1 MKMIKELRF
10 PVLIAMLAIAVFH
23 AALGP
28 APAGAQDDNTS
39 CIDGIVHV
47 DTGYVN
53 DSDYVQWVNIQLNG
67 SGYAEVQLSPGESL
81 GPSPLNSAIT
91 PGGEFIISVTNADDP
106 YDGIHD
112 IRIPFGPKDCSPTTT
127 TTTTTT
133 TTVMVPTVPDS
144 EDALEPPSTTTP
156 APVTKKVTPRPL
168 SFTG

>member
-10 PVLIAMLAIAVFH
+10 LVLIAMLAIAVFH

-28 APAGAQDDNTS
+28 APAGAQDENTS

-47 DTGYVN
+47 DTGYTN
-53 DSDYVQWVNIQLNG
+53 ESDYTQWVNVQLNG
-67 SGYAEVQLSPGESL
+67 SGYAEILLSPGDSL
-81 GPSPLNSAIT
+81 DPLPVNT
-91 PGGEFIISVTNADDP
+91 TTTTGGEFIISVTNADDP

-133 TTVMVPTVPDS
+133 MMVPTAPDS

-156 APVTKKVTPRPL
+156 VTVTKKVVPKEPK
-168 SFTG
+168 FTG